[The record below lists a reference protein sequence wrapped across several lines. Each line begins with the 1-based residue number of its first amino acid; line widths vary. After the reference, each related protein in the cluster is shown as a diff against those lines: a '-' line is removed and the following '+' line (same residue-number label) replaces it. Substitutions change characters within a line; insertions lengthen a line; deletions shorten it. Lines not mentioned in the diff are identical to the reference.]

1 MKLYHAIIAAA
12 IAIAVF
18 RGIQLNAGAAVEAGP
33 IESRV
38 TSGIPKIIPASV
50 IASASIPIPV
60 PVPKTQGEMS
70 GKFELKIPSER
81 EIIVSDITR
90 AIRRWRLE
98 EHRTIPHEEAREYA
112 KAIFEAY
119 VETSFDPYLLAAT
132 GFHESRFFRDSVSS
146 AGAVGPWQQLPR
158 YSGVFDDSCWEGP
171 VMLCRIYDELPPIPL
186 SRLQESY
193 TSARVAARH
202 LTYLHNRYSDLDL
215 TDSQNLRNALAHYN
229 GGNNPVRE
237 CWTEYADVILLRAYG
252 DPNQFN

>member
-12 IAIAVF
+12 IAIVVF
-18 RGIQLNAGAAVEAGP
+18 RGMQLNAGAAVEASP
-33 IESRV
+33 VESRV
-38 TSGIPKIIPASV
+38 TSGIPKIIPAPV
-50 IASASIPIPV
+50 IASAPV
-60 PVPKTQGEMS
+60 PAPKTQGEMS
-70 GKFELKIPSER
+70 GKFELKTLTER

-119 VETSFDPYLLAAT
+119 VETGFDPYLLAAT

-146 AGAVGPWQQLPR
+146 AGAVGPWQQLPQ
-158 YSGVFDDSCWEGP
+158 YSGVFDDSCWEGS

-186 SRLQESY
+186 IRLRESY

-202 LTYLHNRYSDLDL
+202 LTYLHHRYSDPDL